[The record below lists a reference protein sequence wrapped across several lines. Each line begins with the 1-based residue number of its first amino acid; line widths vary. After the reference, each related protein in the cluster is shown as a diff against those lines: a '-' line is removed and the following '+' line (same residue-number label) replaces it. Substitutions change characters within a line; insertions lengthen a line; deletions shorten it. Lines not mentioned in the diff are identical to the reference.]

1 MSEAIAANFGPMNYQ
16 HEAEPVVDAIDLA
29 STAVQAPSQHGNL
42 KRNLMTATAVIGS
55 VLTAASFAP
64 SSAEAA
70 DTGTPVVSPAEVTGT
85 VAVAK
90 SSTSVE
96 SLASGKVVILGNM
109 MVNGLPKK
117 QIRKLEKEGKCKIVD
132 GSEEDVWTQGRQ
144 EKGKPYGKD
153 TRTSEFCKVNGKWVR
168 VACGNDAKFTPP
180 KNVVKAPIIWVKN
193 YAKAKMTLN
202 AKATAK
208 AEAYCKTPFT
218 YAYAYGFGESSASV
232 SASVKASM
240 KAKGKGFRKVTANI
254 YGKVSGEAS
263 AKASASAVAE
273 CHDQGGVVVPPKDGT
288 QGPGTGT
295 PGQAGGPGAGGEAG
309 NPTNG
314 AVCRDTTDPTT
325 GDHNS
330 ATEGD
335 IVTGDPDQFG
345 NC

>member
-1 MSEAIAANFGPMNYQ
+1 MSAEAITAANFGPMNYQ
-16 HEAEPVVDAIDLA
+16 QEAEPVVDAIDLA
-29 STAVQAPSQHGNL
+29 PTPVQAPSQRGPL
-42 KRNLMTATAVIGS
+42 AKKLMYAGAVLS
-55 VLTAASFAP
+55 SAVAAASFAP

-70 DTGTPVVSPAEVTGT
+70 DTGIPVVSPAEVTGT

-117 QIRKLEKEGKCKIVD
+117 QIRKLEKQGKCKVID
-132 GSEEDVWTQGRQ
+132 GSEQDVWTQGRQ

-153 TRTSEFCKVNGKWVR
+153 TRTSEFCKVNGEWIR
-168 VACGNDAKFTPP
+168 VACGNKAKFQVPR
-180 KNVVKAPIIWVKN
+180 NVVKAPIIWVKN

-273 CHDQGGVVVPPKDGT
+273 CHDQGGIVVPPKDGT
-288 QGPGTGT
+288 QGPGVGT
-295 PGQAGGPGAGGEAG
+295 PGQPGGPGAGGEAG
-309 NPTNG
+309 DPNNG
-314 AVCRDTTDPTT
+314 EVCR
-325 GDHNS
+325 NE
-330 ATEGD
+330 AGD
-335 IVTGDPDQFG
+335 IVTGTPDQMG